1 MLPGDYNSPT
11 LYNGK
16 NPTKLFYSFSIFVLN
31 SLQFLTKFLTK
42 KSFNCHL
49 KGRYSSRMEK
59 NSWGRFV
66 DKSFLSLLEADPAL
80 HVSGETAEEL

>member
-31 SLQFLTKFLTK
+31 SLQNSLQ

-66 DKSFLSLLEADPAL
+66 NESFLSLLEADPAL
-80 HVSGETAEEL
+80 HVSGEAAEEL